1 MTFGNDRGTAAA
13 PGAASVMAAMSG
25 GVDSSV
31 CALLLQQAGYD
42 VRGATMVLRGGEVL
56 GDAGKG
62 EGSTC
67 GSARDVEDARA
78 VCRRLGIPHDAF
90 NLRDRF
96 DAAVVN
102 PFCGAYLEGRTPNPC
117 IACNRF
123 LKFEA
128 LQKRRRQLGL
138 DYVATGHYARRRWD
152 EATGCWQLLRA
163 SDPAKDQSYVLYHLT
178 QDTLAHMLFPLGELT
193 KDETLRIQ
201 FREMSEELGLELDIE
216 GCNRVR
222 LEVLGR
228 STALVPH
235 ALEVVRELKKTH
247 RVYLITNA
255 VESVQRGRLGRSALA
270 PLIEEAFISE
280 TAGAAKP
287 SVEYFDYVF
296 AHIDGIT
303 RENCLVIGD
312 SLTSDIQGAN
322 NYGLACCWFNP
333 KKAPKPESLRVD
345 YEIRDLRELY
355 DIVK

>member
-1 MTFGNDRGTAAA
+1 MTRYPYLLFDADNTLFDFDEAN
-13 PGAASVMAAMSG
+13 V
-25 GVDSSV
+25 SSF
-31 CALLLQQAGYD
+31 
-42 VRGATMVLRGGEVL
+42 
-56 GDAGKG
+56 
-62 EGSTC
+62 
-67 GSARDVEDARA
+67 RA
-78 VCRRLGIPHDAF
+78 VCAYAGLAF
-90 NLRDRF
+90 TPELFACFDRHNNAAWARF
-96 DAAVVN
+96 D
-102 PFCGAYLEGRTPNPC
+102 R
-117 IACNRF
+117 
-123 LKFEA
+123 
-128 LQKRRRQLGL
+128 
-138 DYVATGHYARRRWD
+138 
-152 EATGCWQLLRA
+152 
-163 SDPAKDQSYVLYHLT
+163 
-178 QDTLAHMLFPLGELT
+178 GELT

-201 FREMSEELGLELDIE
+201 FREMS
-216 GCNRVR
+216 
-222 LEVLGR
+222 
-228 STALVPH
+228 ALVPH

-280 TAGAAKP
+280 AAGAAKP

>member
-1 MTFGNDRGTAAA
+1 MTRYPYLLFDADNTLFDFDEAN
-13 PGAASVMAAMSG
+13 V
-25 GVDSSV
+25 SSF
-31 CALLLQQAGYD
+31 
-42 VRGATMVLRGGEVL
+42 
-56 GDAGKG
+56 
-62 EGSTC
+62 
-67 GSARDVEDARA
+67 RA
-78 VCRRLGIPHDAF
+78 VCAYAGLAF
-90 NLRDRF
+90 TPELFACFDRHNNAAWARF
-96 DAAVVN
+96 D
-102 PFCGAYLEGRTPNPC
+102 R
-117 IACNRF
+117 
-123 LKFEA
+123 
-128 LQKRRRQLGL
+128 
-138 DYVATGHYARRRWD
+138 
-152 EATGCWQLLRA
+152 
-163 SDPAKDQSYVLYHLT
+163 
-178 QDTLAHMLFPLGELT
+178 GELT

-201 FREMSEELGLELDIE
+201 FREMSEELGIELDIE

-312 SLTSDIQGAN
+312 SLTSDIRGGINA
-322 NYGLACCWFNP
+322 GIRTCWYNP
-333 KKAPKPESLRVD
+333 GGRAAPPELRTD
-345 YEIRDLRELY
+345 HTIS
-355 DIVK
+355 DIAEVLQIVEKSAR

>member
-1 MTFGNDRGTAAA
+1 MTRY
-13 PGAASVMAAMSG
+13 PY
-25 GVDSSV
+25 
-31 CALLLQQAGYD
+31 LLF
-42 VRGATMVLRGGEVL
+42 
-56 GDAGKG
+56 DADNTLFDFD
-62 EGSTC
+62 E
-67 GSARDVEDARA
+67 ANIHAFRA
-78 VCRRLGIPHDAF
+78 VCDAF
-90 NLRDRF
+90 GLPFSQTLFDRF
-96 DAAVVN
+96 EIINNATW
-102 PFCGAYLEGRTPNPC
+102 E
-117 IACNRF
+117 RF
-123 LKFEA
+123 D
-128 LQKRRRQLGL
+128 R
-138 DYVATGHYARRRWD
+138 
-152 EATGCWQLLRA
+152 
-163 SDPAKDQSYVLYHLT
+163 
-178 QDTLAHMLFPLGELT
+178 GELT
-193 KDETLRIQ
+193 KDETVLER
-201 FREMSEELGLELDIE
+201 FRAFFAAEGIRGLEPE

-303 RENCLVIGD
+303 RENCMVIGD

-333 KKAPKPESLRVD
+333 KKAPKPKALRVD

>member
-1 MTFGNDRGTAAA
+1 MTRYPYLLFDADNTLFDFDEAN
-13 PGAASVMAAMSG
+13 V
-25 GVDSSV
+25 SSF
-31 CALLLQQAGYD
+31 
-42 VRGATMVLRGGEVL
+42 
-56 GDAGKG
+56 
-62 EGSTC
+62 
-67 GSARDVEDARA
+67 RA
-78 VCRRLGIPHDAF
+78 VCAYAGLAFTPELFACFDRRNNAAWA
-90 NLRDRF
+90 RF
-96 DAAVVN
+96 D
-102 PFCGAYLEGRTPNPC
+102 R
-117 IACNRF
+117 
-123 LKFEA
+123 
-128 LQKRRRQLGL
+128 
-138 DYVATGHYARRRWD
+138 
-152 EATGCWQLLRA
+152 
-163 SDPAKDQSYVLYHLT
+163 
-178 QDTLAHMLFPLGELT
+178 GELT

-270 PLIEEAFISE
+270 PFIEEAFISE

-333 KKAPKPESLRVD
+333 KKAPKPKALRVD

>member
-1 MTFGNDRGTAAA
+1 MTRY
-13 PGAASVMAAMSG
+13 PY
-25 GVDSSV
+25 
-31 CALLLQQAGYD
+31 LLF
-42 VRGATMVLRGGEVL
+42 
-56 GDAGKG
+56 DADNTLFDFD
-62 EGSTC
+62 E
-67 GSARDVEDARA
+67 ANVHAFRA
-78 VCRRLGIPHDAF
+78 VCDAF
-90 NLRDRF
+90 GLPFSQTLFDRF
-96 DAAVVN
+96 EIIN
-102 PFCGAYLEGRTPNPC
+102 N
-117 IACNRF
+117 
-123 LKFEA
+123 
-128 LQKRRRQLGL
+128 
-138 DYVATGHYARRRWD
+138 ATWERCDR
-152 EATGCWQLLRA
+152 
-163 SDPAKDQSYVLYHLT
+163 
-178 QDTLAHMLFPLGELT
+178 GELT
-193 KDETLRIQ
+193 KDETGIERVRAFFAAETLRIQ

-355 DIVK
+355 GIVQ

>member
-1 MTFGNDRGTAAA
+1 MTRY
-13 PGAASVMAAMSG
+13 PY
-25 GVDSSV
+25 
-31 CALLLQQAGYD
+31 LLF
-42 VRGATMVLRGGEVL
+42 
-56 GDAGKG
+56 DADNTLFDFD
-62 EGSTC
+62 E
-67 GSARDVEDARA
+67 ANIHAFRA
-78 VCRRLGIPHDAF
+78 VCDAF
-90 NLRDRF
+90 GLPFSQTLFDRF
-96 DAAVVN
+96 EIINNATW
-102 PFCGAYLEGRTPNPC
+102 E
-117 IACNRF
+117 RF
-123 LKFEA
+123 D
-128 LQKRRRQLGL
+128 R
-138 DYVATGHYARRRWD
+138 
-152 EATGCWQLLRA
+152 
-163 SDPAKDQSYVLYHLT
+163 
-178 QDTLAHMLFPLGELT
+178 GELT

-255 VESVQRGRLGRSALA
+255 VEAVQRGRLGRSALA
-270 PLIEEAFISE
+270 PYVEEAFISE

-303 RENCLVIGD
+303 RENCMVIGD

-333 KKAPKPESLRVD
+333 KKAPKPKALRVD

>member
-1 MTFGNDRGTAAA
+1 
-13 PGAASVMAAMSG
+13 
-25 GVDSSV
+25 
-31 CALLLQQAGYD
+31 
-42 VRGATMVLRGGEVL
+42 
-56 GDAGKG
+56 
-62 EGSTC
+62 
-67 GSARDVEDARA
+67 
-78 VCRRLGIPHDAF
+78 
-90 NLRDRF
+90 
-96 DAAVVN
+96 
-102 PFCGAYLEGRTPNPC
+102 
-117 IACNRF
+117 
-123 LKFEA
+123 
-128 LQKRRRQLGL
+128 
-138 DYVATGHYARRRWD
+138 
-152 EATGCWQLLRA
+152 
-163 SDPAKDQSYVLYHLT
+163 
-178 QDTLAHMLFPLGELT
+178 
-193 KDETLRIQ
+193 
-201 FREMSEELGLELDIE
+201 MSEELGLELDIE

-355 DIVK
+355 GIVK

>member
-1 MTFGNDRGTAAA
+1 MSDKNLHVAAA
-13 PGAASVMAAMSG
+13 IIVRDGAVLAVQRSHGMKDGWELPGG
-25 GVDSSV
+25 K
-31 CALLLQQAGYD
+31 LEP
-42 VRGATMVLRGGEVL
+42 GET
-56 GDAGKG
+56 
-62 EGSTC
+62 S
-67 GSARDVEDARA
+67 EDA
-78 VCRRLGIPHDAF
+78 CRREI
-90 NLRDRF
+90 R
-96 DAAVVN
+96 
-102 PFCGAYLEGRTPNPC
+102 
-117 IACNRF
+117 
-123 LKFEA
+123 
-128 LQKRRRQLGL
+128 
-138 DYVATGHYARRRWD
+138 
-152 EATGCWQLLRA
+152 
-163 SDPAKDQSYVLYHLT
+163 
-178 QDTLAHMLFPLGELT
+178 
-193 KDETLRIQ
+193 
-201 FREMSEELGLELDIE
+201 EELGLELDIE

-270 PLIEEAFISE
+270 PYVEEAFISE

-355 DIVK
+355 GIVK

>member
-1 MTFGNDRGTAAA
+1 MRVNALLQ
-13 PGAASVMAAMSG
+13 VVQ
-25 GVDSSV
+25 VDPALCFRV
-31 CALLLQQAGYD
+31 QLCRQALLLGRERLQAD
-42 VRGATMVLRGGEVL
+42 IVAA
-56 GDAGKG
+56 AGLLLLP
-62 EGSTC
+62 
-67 GSARDVEDARA
+67 A
-78 VCRRLGIPHDAF
+78 
-90 NLRDRF
+90 
-96 DAAVVN
+96 
-102 PFCGAYLEGRTPNPC
+102 
-117 IACNRF
+117 
-123 LKFEA
+123 
-128 LQKRRRQLGL
+128 RRQ
-138 DYVATGHYARRRWD
+138 
-152 EATGCWQLLRA
+152 
-163 SDPAKDQSYVLYHLT
+163 
-178 QDTLAHMLFPLGELT
+178 
-193 KDETLRIQ
+193 LRIQ

-270 PLIEEAFISE
+270 PYVEEAFISE

>member
-1 MTFGNDRGTAAA
+1 MTRYPYLLFDADNTLFDFDEAN
-13 PGAASVMAAMSG
+13 V
-25 GVDSSV
+25 SSF
-31 CALLLQQAGYD
+31 
-42 VRGATMVLRGGEVL
+42 
-56 GDAGKG
+56 
-62 EGSTC
+62 
-67 GSARDVEDARA
+67 RA
-78 VCRRLGIPHDAF
+78 VCAYAGLAFTPELFACFDRRNNAAWA
-90 NLRDRF
+90 RF
-96 DAAVVN
+96 D
-102 PFCGAYLEGRTPNPC
+102 R
-117 IACNRF
+117 
-123 LKFEA
+123 
-128 LQKRRRQLGL
+128 
-138 DYVATGHYARRRWD
+138 
-152 EATGCWQLLRA
+152 
-163 SDPAKDQSYVLYHLT
+163 
-178 QDTLAHMLFPLGELT
+178 GELT

-303 RENCLVIGD
+303 RENCHGHRRFAHERHSGREQLWASVLLVQSEESAEAQSAPRGLRDPRPAGALRHCEIG
-312 SLTSDIQGAN
+312 
-322 NYGLACCWFNP
+322 
-333 KKAPKPESLRVD
+333 KAPASCRRFCVISLCSYQNNSAQSSCTVRRNTLPAGTRARGRGRRRTKACAGLC
-345 YEIRDLRELY
+345 IASSPRAGRGR
-355 DIVK
+355 

>member
-1 MTFGNDRGTAAA
+1 MTRYPYLLFDADNTLFDFDEANI
-13 PGAASVMAAMSG
+13 
-25 GVDSSV
+25 SSF
-31 CALLLQQAGYD
+31 
-42 VRGATMVLRGGEVL
+42 
-56 GDAGKG
+56 
-62 EGSTC
+62 
-67 GSARDVEDARA
+67 RA
-78 VCRRLGIPHDAF
+78 VCAYAGLAFTPELFACFDRRNNAAWA
-90 NLRDRF
+90 RF
-96 DAAVVN
+96 D
-102 PFCGAYLEGRTPNPC
+102 R
-117 IACNRF
+117 
-123 LKFEA
+123 
-128 LQKRRRQLGL
+128 
-138 DYVATGHYARRRWD
+138 
-152 EATGCWQLLRA
+152 
-163 SDPAKDQSYVLYHLT
+163 
-178 QDTLAHMLFPLGELT
+178 GELT

-312 SLTSDIQGAN
+312 SLTSDMRGGGDAGIVTCWYNPEGAAAPDGYRIDHEIHN
-322 NYGLACCWFNP
+322 LHEVYGL
-333 KKAPKPESLRVD
+333 L
-345 YEIRDLRELY
+345 
-355 DIVK
+355 

>member
-1 MTFGNDRGTAAA
+1 MSDKNLHVAAA
-13 PGAASVMAAMSG
+13 IIVRDGAVLAAQRSHGMKDGWELPGG
-25 GVDSSV
+25 K
-31 CALLLQQAGYD
+31 LEP
-42 VRGATMVLRGGEVL
+42 GET
-56 GDAGKG
+56 
-62 EGSTC
+62 S
-67 GSARDVEDARA
+67 EDA
-78 VCRRLGIPHDAF
+78 CRREI
-90 NLRDRF
+90 R
-96 DAAVVN
+96 
-102 PFCGAYLEGRTPNPC
+102 
-117 IACNRF
+117 
-123 LKFEA
+123 
-128 LQKRRRQLGL
+128 
-138 DYVATGHYARRRWD
+138 
-152 EATGCWQLLRA
+152 
-163 SDPAKDQSYVLYHLT
+163 
-178 QDTLAHMLFPLGELT
+178 
-193 KDETLRIQ
+193 
-201 FREMSEELGLELDIE
+201 EELGLELDIE

-312 SLTSDIQGAN
+312 SLTSDIQGEN